1 MSYTL
6 AFEGRCSRCKQT
18 EKAYYYYA
26 DHRRKEMMSNG
37 TFMSIKANCPRC
49 VTSSVFQST
58 GTMEWIR
65 KLPPKEAADD
75 LMKLTNGSVNINW
88 ADVDATVKEYEKNDV
103 WLENQEKRVDE
114 YLKWKKK
121 KS

>member
-26 DHRRKEMMSNG
+26 DRRHRDMMTNG
-37 TFMSIKANCPRC
+37 TFMSDKSNCPRC
-49 VTSSVFQST
+49 VTSPIFQST
-58 GTMEWIR
+58 HTMVWFR
-65 KLPPKEAADD
+65 KLSDTEAAND

-88 ADVDATVKEYEKNDV
+88 ADVDATVKEYEKNDA

-114 YLKWKKK
+114 YVKWKKK